1 MNQIE
6 SDLLEI
12 ADALTER
19 EMAQKIHAV
28 IERLRLWREQDAK
41 RQHEKR
47 ARYTDAMMVYVNAA
61 REDSEEDN
69 EARARRDRERIAR
82 IVATDSRWTGTYAA
96 LCDLLA
102 S

>member
-1 MNQIE
+1 
-6 SDLLEI
+6 
-12 ADALTER
+12 
-19 EMAQKIHAV
+19 
-28 IERLRLWREQDAK
+28 
-41 RQHEKR
+41 
-47 ARYTDAMMVYVNAA
+47 MVYVNAA